1 MVSVVDYRDEQY
13 LSKLRGLGMSP
24 EDEWKLYALRQH
36 IFKISQLQL
45 KYPLHPLSSP
55 LSAFLVPFETSV
67 IVDMLT
73 FSARAKKEDK
83 PSNIIHGNS
92 IDLNTL
98 DIKPTNIFF
107 YPRGED
113 IERRE

>member
-1 MVSVVDYRDEQY
+1 M
-13 LSKLRGLGMSP
+13 LSWIG
-24 EDEWKLYALRQH
+24 
-36 IFKISQLQL
+36 
-45 KYPLHPLSSP
+45 
-55 LSAFLVPFETSV
+55 V
-67 IVDMLT
+67 LT

-107 YPRGED
+107 YPPGED
-113 IERRE
+113 IERRD

>member
-1 MVSVVDYRDEQY
+1 MEVICSTTTYFQDLTITIKVPAPSTF
-13 LSKLRGLGMSP
+13 L
-24 EDEWKLYALRQH
+24 
-36 IFKISQLQL
+36 
-45 KYPLHPLSSP
+45 
-55 LSAFLVPFETSV
+55 AFLRPSSRLGLVLPW
-67 IVDMLT
+67 IDMLT

-107 YPRGED
+107 YPPGED
-113 IERRE
+113 IERRD

>member
-45 KYPLHPLSSP
+45 KYPLNPLS
-55 LSAFLVPFETSV
+55 LLLFVLVVPFGASV
-67 IVDMLT
+67 RVD
-73 FSARAKKEDK
+73 
-83 PSNIIHGNS
+83 
-92 IDLNTL
+92 
-98 DIKPTNIFF
+98 
-107 YPRGED
+107 
-113 IERRE
+113 